1 MKRIALVAFAIA
13 LVLSSCEKKKEKEFK
28 AVKIPAGVSATFVQK
43 LPHPFF
49 AEKQYLADL
58 YWKTW
63 SLLEKHVK
71 QGTPQNG
78 FVARYLDEGFDE
90 NIYQWDTCFMIAF
103 AMYGEGLFPA
113 IESLDNFYGKQREDG
128 WMCRVYR
135 EKDGEPAAL
144 PTVEEPMIN
153 PPLFAF
159 VEWKYY
165 LLSGDNSRFVRV
177 LPALDAYYKWIEQN
191 CRAEGAAG
199 GLFYNTPLGS
209 GMDNSPRTG
218 IEKGGWVD
226 LTAQMALFAKYM
238 TFISREM
245 KADSLTK
252 IYTLRYR
259 SLMRMINAKMWDEQ
273 TNFYY
278 DVRPDGEKLTTK
290 TAAAFWTLLP
300 EVTALPRARKLA
312 EHLQNPQE
320 FYRKHLFPTLSAD
333 DPNYDPKGHYWLGGV
348 WAPVNYMIIKGL
360 DIYPLRELAAV
371 AALNHID
378 NIYKVYSGFQP
389 TENQLAPEERDG
401 DYRTIWECYAPD
413 VAAPAT
419 RWDGK
424 YLSRQDF
431 VGWSGL
437 GPVALL
443 LENVIG
449 LQPSAPRDELY
460 WNLRLREKHGV
471 ENYRFGDNVADIV
484 CESNQLPVEAAVIS
498 INSNSPFNLIV
509 SSQVG
514 VKAFKV
520 EKGENR
526 FRIEL

>member
-1 MKRIALVAFAIA
+1 MKRIALFVFALI
-13 LVLSSCEKKKEKEFK
+13 LVLSSCEKKKEKKFK
-28 AVKIPAGVSATFVQK
+28 AVKIPAGVSATFARK

-49 AEKQYLADL
+49 AEKQYLAEL

-78 FVARYLDEGFDE
+78 FVARYLDEGFNE
-90 NIYQWDTCFMIAF
+90 NIYQWDTCFMTTF
-103 AMYGEGLFPA
+103 AMYGKGLFPA
-113 IESLDNFYGKQREDG
+113 MESLDNFYGKQREDG

-135 EKDGEPAAL
+135 ESNGEPAAL
-144 PTVEEPMIN
+144 PTAEEPMIN

-165 LLSGDNSRFVRV
+165 LLTGDKSRFERV

-191 CRAEGAAG
+191 CRSEGAAG

-209 GMDNSPRTG
+209 GMDNSPRQR

-226 LTAQMALFAKYM
+226 LTSQMTLFAKYM
-238 TFISREM
+238 TFIAREM
-245 KADSLTK
+245 KTDSLTK
-252 IYTLRYR
+252 IYNLRYR
-259 SLMRMINAKMWDEQ
+259 SLMRTINAKMWDDQ

-278 DVRPDGEKLTTK
+278 DVRPDGKKLTTK

-300 EVTALPRARKLA
+300 EVTTLPRARKLA

-320 FYRKHLFPTLSAD
+320 FYREHLFPTLSAD
-333 DPNYDPKGHYWLGGV
+333 DPDYDPNGHYWLGGV

-371 AALNHID
+371 AALNHIE
-378 NIYKVYSGFQP
+378 NIYNVYSEFQP
-389 TENQLAPEERDG
+389 EESQIAPEERDG

-413 VAAPAT
+413 AAAPAT
-419 RWDGK
+419 RWDGR

-471 ENYRFGDNVADIV
+471 ENYRFGDNLADIV
-484 CESNQLPVEAAVIS
+484 CESSRLPVEAAVIS
-498 INSNSPFNLIV
+498 IRSDSPFNLIV

-520 EKGENR
+520 EKGENT